1 MNPGTQQR
9 RLSTAEYRRR
19 QEERRE
25 QDAKEAEEWTQQ
37 LEDYGSAEVVLLYFG
52 LATVVAGL
60 LGLYYTHSMYMA
72 AQQ

>member
-1 MNPGTQQR
+1 MTTYPSN
-9 RLSTAEYRRR
+9 SEYRRR

-37 LEDYGSAEVVLLYFG
+37 LEDDGSAEVVLLYFG